1 VTRRLLILGG
11 AAFVAACSLGTAG
24 LSTVEQFRG
33 LETAMARQSTAQM
46 LVRELD
52 TRASE
57 LKVDGYKAS
66 VRPDPA
72 EEKAELADD
81 SQKITTRL
89 DALKALDLGD
99 NPPREVAALEPA
111 FASYIKGIGVYVDA
125 AIADQRTARAQWE
138 NIQKANDATDEAVGA
153 AIDALD
159 ERGQGLAAEQVG
171 AQRRLVR
178 TIWMII
184 VGAGAVLMALTVA
197 FTRSI
202 KRRVQTLDGV
212 LAAAA
217 DGDLSGRTLDTSSDE
232 IGRMGRAVDG
242 LLAHLSAVLSTI
254 GDAGGRL
261 REASAQM
268 QAVAT
273 SVAVSAQDASGQAH
287 EVESAAADVSG
298 SVQNAAAG
306 AQEMGASIDEIAR
319 NAQEA
324 AHVATGAVTV
334 VEETTETMLKL
345 AESSKEI
352 GDVVRLI
359 TSIAEQT
366 NLLALNATIEAARAG
381 DAGKGFAVV
390 ADEVKQLAQETARAT
405 EDISRRVQAIQDD
418 SERAST
424 AIGDFAGV
432 IAKINE
438 YQTTIAGAVEEQTA
452 TTHEMNTGINAAATG
467 STRIAEGVTRIAS
480 AASMT
485 VAEIE
490 LTQASAM
497 ELSTLSDELLAGV
510 SAFRFRAEP
519 GR

>member
-1 VTRRLLILGG
+1 MELRSLSVTRRLLILGG
-11 AAFVAACSLGTAG
+11 AAFVAACSLGAAA
-24 LSTVEQFRG
+24 LSTVGQFRG

-89 DALKALDLGD
+89 DALKALDLGE
-99 NPPREVAALEPA
+99 NPPKEVAALEPA
-111 FASYIKGIGVYVDA
+111 FAAYIKGIGAYVDA
-125 AIADQRTARAQWE
+125 AIADQRTARADWE

-153 AIDALD
+153 AIEALD
-159 ERGQGLAAEQVG
+159 ERGKGLAAEQVA
-171 AQRRLVR
+171 AQRRLVW

-184 VGAGAVLMALTVA
+184 VGAGVVLMAL
-197 FTRSI
+197 
-202 KRRVQTLDGV
+202 
-212 LAAAA
+212 
-217 DGDLSGRTLDTSSDE
+217 
-232 IGRMGRAVDG
+232 
-242 LLAHLSAVLSTI
+242 
-254 GDAGGRL
+254 
-261 REASAQM
+261 
-268 QAVAT
+268 
-273 SVAVSAQDASGQAH
+273 
-287 EVESAAADVSG
+287 
-298 SVQNAAAG
+298 
-306 AQEMGASIDEIAR
+306 
-319 NAQEA
+319 
-324 AHVATGAVTV
+324 
-334 VEETTETMLKL
+334 
-345 AESSKEI
+345 
-352 GDVVRLI
+352 
-359 TSIAEQT
+359 
-366 NLLALNATIEAARAG
+366 
-381 DAGKGFAVV
+381 
-390 ADEVKQLAQETARAT
+390 VKQLAQETARAT
-405 EDISRRVQAIQDD
+405 EDISSRVQAIQDD

-452 TTHEMNTGINAAATG
+452 TTREMNTGINDAATG
-467 STRIAEGVTRIAS
+467 STRIAEGVTRIAA

-519 GR
+519 GQ